1 MRLDDLY
8 DYFDCVQVLNL
19 EQRPDRWRQFRSNLP
34 MDWPFLPPQK
44 FVAVDGSRIDYPSN
58 WKSNHGAWGCYLSHL
73 RILEMAIERELDSI
87 LVLEDD
93 AVFCKTF
100 SMDVRSFFAEL
111 PEDWEL
117 IYLGGQHIE
126 LHLGLPEKV
135 STWVYRPFNTNR
147 THAYAIRGR
156 EALRRIHSYLSEP
169 KNWTENH
176 HVDHFLGAY
185 QKSHDRVYVPMD
197 WLVAQDDGLSD
208 VTGAEVGFRSFLG
221 AKEINEPK
229 VSLPMVAVLGPYSG
243 GTSAVAGALHH
254 LGVSMGSHFE
264 TPDKTNRSGNF
275 EAVELARLC
284 RLMFEEPW
292 LTENVAY
299 ETRVK
304 LLEIWASS
312 HTKSHSHAH
321 RVVGGKHPILSLL
334 GPELSDAW
342 QRPAIISVERD
353 EVAIVNSLVKR
364 QWGWPLDACL
374 SVTRQLLASR
384 EQFLQST
391 TLPVIRVQYETLV
404 SDPMR
409 VLDQLCR
416 FLNLSPT
423 QEEFNR
429 AVEFVK

>member
-8 DYFDCVQVLNL
+8 DYFDCIQVLNL
-19 EQRPDRWRQFRSNLP
+19 EQRPDRWRQFLSNLP
-34 MDWPFLPPQK
+34 MDWPFRPPQK
-44 FVAVDGSRIDYPSN
+44 LIAVDGSKIDYPSN
-58 WKSNHGAWGCYLSHL
+58 WKSKHGAWGCYLSHL
-73 RILEMAIERELDSI
+73 RILEVAIERELDSI

-100 SMDVRSFFAEL
+100 SKDVRSFFAEL

-208 VTGAEVGFRSFLG
+208 VTGSEVGFRSFLG
-221 AKEINEPK
+221 AQEINEPK

-292 LTENVAY
+292 LAENVDY
-299 ETRVK
+299 ETRIK
-304 LLEIWASS
+304 LLAIWASS
-312 HTKSHSHAH
+312 HTKSHSPTH
-321 RVVGGKHPILSLL
+321 RVVGGKHPILSLM
-334 GPELSDAW
+334 GPELTEAW

-353 EVAIVNSLVKR
+353 EAAIVNSLVKR

-391 TLPVIRVQYETLV
+391 SLPVIRVEYETLV
-404 SDPMR
+404 SDPQL
-409 VLDQLCR
+409 VLDQLCQ
-416 FLNLSPT
+416 FMNLSSS
-423 QEEFNR
+423 QEEFNK
-429 AVEFVK
+429 AVEFLT

>member
-1 MRLDDLY
+1 MRIEDLY
-8 DYFDCVQVLNL
+8 EYFDSVLALNL
-19 EQRPDRWRQFRSNLP
+19 QQRPDRWKQFLHNLP
-34 MDWPFLPPQK
+34 IDWPFRPP
-44 FVAVDGSRIDYPSN
+44 FRFDAVDGSKVDFPSH

-73 RILEMAIERELDSI
+73 RILDMAMERELESI

-93 AVFCKTF
+93 AVFCSTF
-100 SMDVRSFFAEL
+100 SADVRSFFAEL

-126 LHLGLPEKV
+126 LHLGIPKKV

-147 THAYAIRGR
+147 THAYAIRGQ
-156 EALRRIHSYLSEP
+156 EAMRRIHGYLSEP
-169 KNWTENH
+169 ENWTENH

-185 QKSHDRVYVPMD
+185 QKLHDRVYVPMD

-208 VTGAEVGFRSFLG
+208 VAGAEVGFRSFLG
-221 AKEINEPK
+221 AQEINEPR

-243 GTSAVAGALHH
+243 GTSAVAGALHY

-264 TPDKTNRSGNF
+264 TPDKTNRLGNF

-292 LTENVAY
+292 LNEKVAY
-299 ETRVK
+299 EARIK
-304 LLEIWASS
+304 LLAIWASS
-312 HTKSHSHAH
+312 HTKSHSQAH
-321 RVVGGKHPILSLL
+321 RVVGGKHPILSLM
-334 GPELSDAW
+334 GPEVTEAW
-342 QRPAIISVERD
+342 QRPAIISVDRD
-353 EVAIVNSLVKR
+353 EAAIVNSLVKR

-374 SVTRQLLASR
+374 TVTRQLIASR

-391 TLPVIRVQYETLV
+391 TLPVMRVQYETLV
-404 SDPMR
+404 SDPQR
-409 VLDQLCR
+409 VLDHFCE

-423 QEEFNR
+423 QEEVSK
-429 AVEFVK
+429 AVKFLT

>member
-8 DYFDCVQVLNL
+8 DCFDSVFVLNL
-19 EQRPDRWRQFRSNLP
+19 EQRNDRWRRFLSNLP
-34 MDWPFLPPQK
+34 IDWPFCPP
-44 FVAVDGSRIDYPSN
+44 FRFDAVDGRAVEIPSL
-58 WKSNHGAWGCYLSHL
+58 WKSNHGAWGCYASHL

-100 SMDVRSFFAEL
+100 STDVRSFFAEL

-126 LHLGLPEKV
+126 LHLGLPQKV
-135 STWVYRPFNTNR
+135 TEWVYRPFNTNR
-147 THAYAIRGR
+147 THAYAIRGQ
-156 EALRRIHSYLSEP
+156 EAMRRIHGYLIEP
-169 KNWTENH
+169 ENWTENH

-208 VTGAEVGFRSFLG
+208 VADTEVGFRSFLG
-221 AKEINEPK
+221 AQEMNEPK

-264 TPDKTNRSGNF
+264 SPDKTNRSGNF
-275 EAVELARLC
+275 EAIELARLC

-292 LTENVAY
+292 LTENVDL
-299 ETRVK
+299 ETRIK
-304 LLEIWASS
+304 LLAIWASS
-312 HTKSHSHAH
+312 HTKSHSPAH
-321 RVVGGKHPILSLL
+321 RLVGGKHPMLSLM
-334 GPELSDAW
+334 GPEITNAW
-342 QRPAIISVERD
+342 QRPTIVSVERD
-353 EVAIVNSLVKR
+353 ENAIVNSLVKR

-374 SVTRQLLASR
+374 SVTRQLIASR
-384 EQFLQST
+384 EHFLQST
-391 TLPVIRVQYETLV
+391 SLPVIRVQYETLIC
-404 SDPMR
+404 DPQR
-409 VLDQLCR
+409 VLDQLCQ

-423 QEEFNR
+423 QEELVK
-429 AVEFVK
+429 AVEFLT